1 VKVSNRI
8 GDRLTD
14 HVEERGYDHVVM
26 GRHGG
31 KRLTRLVLGSA
42 SERVPKRTGVPVT
55 VVP

>member
-1 VKVSNRI
+1 MKVSNRI